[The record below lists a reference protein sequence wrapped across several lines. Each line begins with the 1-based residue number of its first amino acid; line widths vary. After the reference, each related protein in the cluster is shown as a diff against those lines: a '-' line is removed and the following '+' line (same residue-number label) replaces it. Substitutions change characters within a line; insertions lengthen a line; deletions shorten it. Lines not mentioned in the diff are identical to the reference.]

1 VAELHQAND
10 DLARQ
15 MVEAILL
22 RRDVDDNAHIVA
34 QLSTKN
40 SRRFDALN

>member
-15 MVEAILL
+15 MVEAILY
-22 RRDVDDNAHIVA
+22 RRDADDNTHIAA

-40 SRRFDALN
+40 SHRFDALN